1 MKCTIFNDRNELY
14 FIPVGFV
21 LVNEVLKFIG
31 VESRF
36 WVGIMFI
43 ISVIAVFAYN
53 LIPMRI
59 VLSENELCIK
69 HILIKRIRVAEMDC
83 VNLQEYIARFKGMRI
98 ERVRLTI
105 VYHRGDKVYEVDL
118 NDKRSRR
125 KLFGKEKIKRSGL
138 YDLREHLKF
147 YVSKGTA
154 ITDIEGGQNETLTE

>member
-1 MKCTIFNDRNELY
+1 MKCTIFNDKNELY

-21 LVNEVLKFIG
+21 LLNEVLKFIG

-36 WVGIMFI
+36 WVGMLFI
-43 ISVIAVFAYN
+43 ISVVAVFAYN

-69 HILIKRIRVAEMDC
+69 HILIKRISVAEMDC
-83 VNLQEYIARFKGMRI
+83 VNLQEYTARFKGMRI
-98 ERVRLTI
+98 YRVRLTI
-105 VYHRGDKVYEVDL
+105 VYHRGDKIYEVNL

-125 KLFGKEKIKRSGL
+125 TLFSKEKVKHSGL
-138 YDLREHLKF
+138 YDLRKHLRF

-154 ITDIEGGQNETLTE
+154 LSEIEGERNEALTE